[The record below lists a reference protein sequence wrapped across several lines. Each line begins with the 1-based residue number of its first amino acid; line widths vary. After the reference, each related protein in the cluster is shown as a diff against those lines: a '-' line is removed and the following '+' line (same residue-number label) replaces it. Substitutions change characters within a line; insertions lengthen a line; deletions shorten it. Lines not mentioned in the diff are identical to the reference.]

1 MRSLFTIS
9 ITALLSSAL
18 PGVAVAQCNGGPL
31 VAGHST
37 CTLAVTA
44 TAVINTV
51 AKLSTTSLTTTL
63 TAPQAID
70 FGTTAG
76 VTTAGP
82 TFTVKSNRAFALT
95 ASAATATW
103 TGPAGTSKPASD
115 LKMKV
120 GAGGTIVALGSVGT
134 SSAGTAGTSFDIF
147 YNTIY
152 NFATDKPGAYSL
164 VVNYTLTAP

>member
-1 MRSLFTIS
+1 MMRSLLTIS
-9 ITALLSSAL
+9 MSALLSSAL
-18 PGVAVAQCNGGPL
+18 PSVVVAQCNGTIS
-31 VAGHST
+31 AGHST
-37 CTLAVTA
+37 CMLPITA

-51 AKLSTTSLTTTL
+51 AKLSTTSFTTTL
-63 TAPQAID
+63 SAPKAID
-70 FGTTAG
+70 FGTSAG

-95 ASAATATW
+95 ASAATPSW
-103 TGPAGTSKPASD
+103 TGPGGANKPASD

-120 GAGGTIVALGSVGT
+120 GAGGAIVALGLVGT
-134 SSAGTAGTSFDIF
+134 SSTGTAGATFDIF

-152 NFATDKPGAYSL
+152 NFETDKPGAYSL

>member
-1 MRSLFTIS
+1 MRSLLTIS
-9 ITALLSSAL
+9 MSALLSSAL
-18 PGVAVAQCNGGPL
+18 ASVAVAQCNGTIS
-31 VAGHST
+31 AGHST
-37 CTLAVTA
+37 CTLPVVA

-63 TAPQAID
+63 SAPQAID
-70 FGTTAG
+70 FGTSAG

-103 TGPAGTSKPASD
+103 TGPSGTSKPASD

-120 GAGGTIVALGSVGT
+120 GAGGTVVGLGPVGT
-134 SSAGTAGTSFDIF
+134 SSTGTAGTTFDIF

-152 NFATDKPGAYSL
+152 NFETDKPGAYSL